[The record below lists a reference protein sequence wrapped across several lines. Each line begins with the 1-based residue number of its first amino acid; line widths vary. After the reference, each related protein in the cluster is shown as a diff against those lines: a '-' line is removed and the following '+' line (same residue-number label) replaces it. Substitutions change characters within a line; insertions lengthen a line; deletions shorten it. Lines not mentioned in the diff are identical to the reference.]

1 MPKVSVIIPIYG
13 VEQYIERCAVSLLE
27 QTLDDIEYLFIN
39 DCTNDNSIEIL
50 KQVISR
56 YPLRLSQIRIVDMP
70 KNSGQAAVRK
80 YGIELATGD
89 FIIHCDSDDWIDVNM
104 YKDMYDTAVSTMS
117 DIVVCNYK
125 IVNGKEVSITV
136 EQTISNKK
144 INIISDLLVGNIEGY
159 VWNKLVKSNL
169 YKSLPY
175 FPCDN
180 LTEDLT
186 MAIQLFYNSNSWSHL
201 AKDYYHY
208 YQNEESIT
216 NKRIDDTHIL
226 KKGEQ
231 VYRNFLLIEKF
242 LKEQPD
248 YSEYIKHLTI
258 RKYRVKLGL
267 RNMCI
272 YPGGV
277 KIWRT
282 IFPELK
288 LWSIFRYKL
297 SLRTKIGYI
306 ITHLGLYSIIARFLK

>member
-1 MPKVSVIIPIYG
+1 MPKVSVIVPVYN
-13 VEQYIERCAVSLLE
+13 VEKYIQKCLESLVN
-27 QTLDDIEYLFIN
+27 QTLEEIEIIIVN
-39 DCTNDNSIEIL
+39 DGTKDNSMKIVKEYQKKYPRKIVCL
-50 KQVISR
+50 EKQNGG
-56 YPLRLSQIRIVDMP
+56 LSDARNYALPYAKGEYI
-70 KNSGQAAVRK
+70 AF
-80 YGIELATGD
+80 L
-89 FIIHCDSDDWIDVNM
+89 DSDDYVEINM

-277 KIWRT
+277 KTWRT